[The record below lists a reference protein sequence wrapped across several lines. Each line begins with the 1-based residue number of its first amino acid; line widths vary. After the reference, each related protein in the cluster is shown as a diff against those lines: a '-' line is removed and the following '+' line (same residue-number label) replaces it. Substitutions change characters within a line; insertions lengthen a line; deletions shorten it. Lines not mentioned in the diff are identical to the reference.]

1 MLIENY
7 FVSREVAFILKD
19 LGFNDRCIAAWVGD
33 TLYYGLSESPVPI
46 QSATYLLNTYYANAD
61 DTATA
66 PFFHQAIDYLLFA
79 EIYIEESVM
88 LGGGHSVIV
97 RGVSKVY
104 NIFMGHHKYKL
115 LKDALEYA
123 YTKLDVSSIKCRFT

>member
-88 LGGGHSVIV
+88 LGVVIQLLLGG
-97 RGVSKVY
+97 
-104 NIFMGHHKYKL
+104 
-115 LKDALEYA
+115 
-123 YTKLDVSSIKCRFT
+123 IKGI